1 MINAEQEGMGCGV
14 IHRPGEYGELNASA
28 IKHDI
33 GILEPKLGMEF
44 DSEDAA
50 KSFYD
55 EYARRV
61 GFRTKVFPLGH
72 LKPDGVISSCVLV
85 CARDVSKRKSSNSCE
100 AMFEVELKGD
110 RWVVTRFVKDHSHI
124 DVSSSKVRYLRP
136 HRHSAHAAKKEGG
149 NHQLMDAVPSGYMNA
164 SIEGAL
170 TSPEANCL
178 VGSISP
184 VKSNPLVKG
193 SSSMNHMHVIPRGT
207 LGKETQNMLDYFKK
221 MQAENPGFFYAIQLD
236 EQGQMAN
243 AFWSDVRS
251 RTAYSHFGDA
261 ITLET
266 SHRINQC
273 KVPFALFMGLNNH
286 GQTILFGCALLLD
299 DSEPSFV
306 WLLKTFLTAMSNKQ
320 PTSITTD
327 QVGVIQTA
335 VSKVVPGVRHR
346 IGKWHVLRECQER
359 LALFCFAHPDLQAE
373 LLNCINLSETMEEFE
388 LSWASFIEKYDLA
401 GNDWLLSLYNSRH
414 QWVPAYF
421 RNSFFAAISPNQD
434 SHFSF
439 FDSYVNQQ
447 TCLPMFF
454 RQYERA
460 MESWFEKEIQA
471 DYETMSTMP
480 ELKTPSPMEKQAADV
495 YTSRIF
501 NKFQEELVETFVYT
515 ANRMDG
521 DDATSIFRVA
531 KFEDDRKAYMVTLNV
546 SDITASCSCQMF
558 EYSGILCRHI
568 LTVFTVT
575 SVLTLPSHYILRRW
589 SKNAKDRVPK
599 EESSPDD
606 GLGIG
611 STASRYNSLCQE
623 VFRYAEEGAWT
634 PETYRAALSALR
646 EGAKTVHM
654 LKKNVVKILPD
665 ISHASAVGS
674 DDKRTSPQ
682 GGDMNPQ
689 FWPRQDES
697 TRQFSLND
705 NNLHSQLGANSKLP
719 RLVPVSLQRDDV
731 VSDSTVK
738 IPCLKSLTWEMEN
751 KKSPPVNRVAVI
763 NLKLQDNSKNPP
775 GESDVKFQ
783 LSLVVLE
790 PMLRSMA
797 DINKQLLTAANRVS
811 VIKLKLHDIEMTS
824 GESEV
829 KFQVSRDTLGA
840 MMRSMAYIKEQL
852 SNPVEIK
859 TERPSKRSRK

>member
-1 MINAEQEGMGCGV
+1 MDCFVINAEQEGMGCGV

-72 LKPDGVISSCVLV
+72 LKPDGVITSCVLV
-85 CARDVSKRKSSNSCE
+85 CARDVSKRKTSNSCE

-110 RWVVTRFVKDHSHI
+110 TWVVTRFVKEHSHT

-136 HRHSAHAAKKEGG
+136 HRHSAHAAKKDGG

-184 VKSNPLVKG
+184 VKSNPLAKG
-193 SSSMNHMHVIPRGT
+193 SSSMNHRHAIPRGT

-243 AFWSDVRS
+243 AFWSDVR
-251 RTAYSHFGDA
+251 
-261 ITLET
+261 
-266 SHRINQC
+266 
-273 KVPFALFMGLNNH
+273 VPM
-286 GQTILFGCALLLD
+286 
-299 DSEPSFV
+299 
-306 WLLKTFLTAMSNKQ
+306 
-320 PTSITTD
+320 
-327 QVGVIQTA
+327 
-335 VSKVVPGVRHR
+335 
-346 IGKWHVLRECQER
+346 
-359 LALFCFAHPDLQAE
+359 
-373 LLNCINLSETMEEFE
+373 
-388 LSWASFIEKYDLA
+388 
-401 GNDWLLSLYNSRH
+401 
-414 QWVPAYF
+414 
-421 RNSFFAAISPNQD
+421 
-434 SHFSF
+434 
-439 FDSYVNQQ
+439 
-447 TCLPMFF
+447 
-454 RQYERA
+454 
-460 MESWFEKEIQA
+460 
-471 DYETMSTMP
+471 
-480 ELKTPSPMEKQAADV
+480 
-495 YTSRIF
+495 
-501 NKFQEELVETFVYT
+501 
-515 ANRMDG
+515 
-521 DDATSIFRVA
+521 
-531 KFEDDRKAYMVTLNV
+531 
-546 SDITASCSCQMF
+546 
-558 EYSGILCRHI
+558 
-568 LTVFTVT
+568 
-575 SVLTLPSHYILRRW
+575 
-589 SKNAKDRVPK
+589 

-623 VFRYAEEGAWT
+623 VFRYAEDGACT

-654 LKKNVVKILPD
+654 LKKNVVRLLPD
-665 ISHASAVGS
+665 ISQASAVGY

-719 RLVPVSLQRDDV
+719 RLVLVSLQRDDG